1 MYLFLNFDPF
11 LKGDGIF
18 EQELIFNQ
26 KELQHLPVDSVQSEF
41 NSSMLL
47 HILFLD

>member
-1 MYLFLNFDPF
+1 MFLILNFVPF
-11 LKGDGIF
+11 LKGNGNF
-18 EQELIFNQ
+18 EHELIFNQ